1 MRSIWQRV
9 VVSLCLISSIAH
21 SQEHFEAIPES
32 IKTSYRIDFSRLFFP
47 DRTHERLHYKQ
58 LQSMLAEME
67 SFKGRIVHSP
77 KDLLVAL
84 ELNDSI
90 QARLALH
97 DAYLYLRY
105 AVNTKDAVSK
115 GDDDALIAE
124 VNSRTQVL
132 DQELRQISDDTL
144 LHFLHTVPQLKS
156 YLFEITSSRRF
167 RSYTLS
173 TGEETT
179 LGLMVPFISGWQS
192 DLYENLIAQTQF
204 KDIET
209 TKGKLNAWKDRNAI
223 SIFPDRGV
231 REKGFKE
238 RFAGFAGQRDLYA
251 FTLLNIV
258 KARNAL
264 SRAHHYQDFPDEAYF
279 SRYLNTTG
287 VKKLL
292 KELAQHA
299 DIYKQYQN
307 IRADHVKATEQS
319 SDVNYWDIMSGS
331 AQSNPPRFTI
341 EEATS
346 TITKALSPLGKEYIS
361 EFLQLLEPAN
371 GRIDIVPGDNRLSAG
386 GGVGFPGIPN
396 VFYSN
401 GYTGYYKD
409 VSILA
414 HEGGHVVHFQM
425 MGNNHVKPAYGSGPS
440 YFSESFSIFN
450 ELVLADYL
458 FNHETDPARKLFY
471 LEQFF
476 EVKGM
481 EIFHAAHDAALELAI
496 YDAVE
501 KDSINSA
508 DDLDSLTF
516 RIDSQYS
523 IWTSKTPELKEQ
535 WMTNRLMYEDP
546 LYLINYVYGGLL
558 SLKYF
563 EMFKDNP
570 TGFHDRYIALMRNGF
585 DDTPEHLLK
594 TFLNI
599 DFEDPNM
606 LPNALRI
613 LDSKLNDLKSLYLQI
628 EKKTSQ

>member
-1 MRSIWQRV
+1 MRPVWQHV
-9 VVSLCLISSIAH
+9 VVSLCLISSIAY
-21 SQEHFEAIPES
+21 SQERFEAIPEN
-32 IKTSYRIDFSRLFFP
+32 IKQEYRIDFSRLFFSN
-47 DRTHERLHYKQ
+47 RSQERLDYRR
-58 LQSMLAEME
+58 LQSMLMEME
-67 SFKGRIVHSP
+67 SFKGRLGHSP
-77 KDLLVAL
+77 EDLLLAL

-90 QARLALH
+90 QVKLALH

-105 AVNTKDAVSK
+105 AVNTKDTASK
-115 GDDDALIAE
+115 DDDDALIAE

-132 DQELRQISDDTL
+132 DQELRQIPDDTL
-144 LHFLHTVPQLKS
+144 SHFLHTVPQLKS

-167 RSYTLS
+167 RPYTLS

-192 DLYENLIAQTQF
+192 DLYENLIAQTHF

-209 TKGKLNAWKDRNAI
+209 TKGKLNVWKDRNAI
-223 SIFPDRGV
+223 SNFPDRSV
-231 REKGFKE
+231 REQGFKE

-264 SRAHHYQDFPDEAYF
+264 SRAHHYQDFPDETYF
-279 SRYLNTTG
+279 SRYLNTTA
-287 VKKLL
+287 VKKFL
-292 KELAQHA
+292 KEIVRHA
-299 DIYKQYQN
+299 DIYKRYQN
-307 IRADHVKATEQS
+307 IRADHVKATEQY
-319 SDVNYWDIMSGS
+319 SDVNYWDIVSGS
-331 AQSNPPRFTI
+331 TQSNPPRFTI
-341 EEATS
+341 EEANS

-361 EFLQLLEPAN
+361 EFLQLLDPTN
-371 GRIDIVPGDNRLSAG
+371 GRLDIVPGDNRLSAG

-458 FNHETDPARKLFY
+458 YNHETDPARKLFY

-481 EIFHAAHDAALELAI
+481 EIFHAAHDAALEQAI

-501 KDSINSA
+501 QDSINGA

-523 IWTSKTPELKEQ
+523 IWTSKNPELKEQ

-546 LYLINYVYGGLL
+546 LYLINYMYGGLL

-570 TGFHDRYIALMRNGF
+570 TEFRDRYIALMRNGF

-613 LDSKLNDLKSLYLQI
+613 LDGKLNDLKSLYLQI
-628 EKKTSQ
+628 EKKSSQ